1 MSNESSADIEERGS
15 LIRGVPLRSITSR
28 WTLFRGSEGS
38 DETYALSKPV
48 EELDMFLSHSWS
60 GSPFWKHLT
69 LISILYVKTGYIAM
83 LATVIPLSVGIY
95 FLPAHQR
102 IAALVVQIL
111 GAIAFVLGI
120 CFGHLVPSRSNKR
133 MVFLDKCCIPQND
146 SAARRQG
153 IYNMDAFLRRS
164 KQLFILWTPD
174 YFSRLWCVYE
184 LASYL
189 RTHNEKTTRFRSVPC
204 FRFFI
209 YATLC
214 EFAILLMVRVLGED
228 WSFEDLPYIV
238 VALDIFLEVMAS
250 IALCFV
256 ILYFFVPAKSI
267 LAAQLSSLTVASAEC
282 SWTGDKRMLRSIIEG
297 WYGSDQEFERSIRTT
312 FSQSWSRQHILV
324 VEALGLVA
332 SPYVNV
338 LFPHLAGVLSLYS
351 VYHADPNVLPVYVYV
366 RDILIV
372 LILLACR
379 TPLVLGLCFQVADFM
394 RDRRLIALIVTAFCC
409 IYHFVLYV
417 FTRGIMF
424 SLGDPGRST
433 FGVPEPYRWS
443 SVVIAFIALA
453 LTYTVNF
460 GCSRVFECFR
470 QSLR

>member
-1 MSNESSADIEERGS
+1 MSNETSADIEERGS
-15 LIRGVPLRSITSR
+15 LIRGIPLRSITSR

-38 DETYALSKPV
+38 DETYDLSKPV

-153 IYNMDAFLRRS
+153 IYNMDTFLRRS
-164 KQLFILWTPD
+164 KQLLILWTPD
-174 YFSRLWCVYE
+174 YFSRLWCVFE

-189 RTHNEKTTRFRSVPC
+189 RTHDEKTARFRSVPH
-204 FRFFI
+204 FRFYIFV
-209 YATLC
+209 TLC
-214 EFAILLMVRVLGED
+214 EFAILGAVGVLGEV
-228 WSFEDLPYIV
+228 LPSAASV
-238 VALDIFLEVMAS
+238 WFTFTGELLLEVLAS

-282 SWTGDKRMLRSIIEG
+282 SWTGDKRMLSSIIEG
-297 WYGSDQEFERSIRTT
+297 WYGSDQEFERSVRTT

-332 SPYVNV
+332 SPYVNI
-338 LFPHLAGVLSLYS
+338 LFPQLAGVLSLYS

-379 TPLVLGLCFQVADFM
+379 TPLVLGLCFQVADFV
-394 RDRRLIALIVTAFCC
+394 RDRRLIALVVTAFCC
-409 IYHFVLYV
+409 IYHLVLYI

-433 FGVPEPYRWS
+433 FGVPEPCRWS
-443 SVVIAFIALA
+443 SLVIAIIAVS
-453 LTYTVNF
+453 LTYSVNF
-460 GCSRVFECFR
+460 GCSRVFGCFR
-470 QSLR
+470 QFLC